1 MPNDH
6 PILFFDG
13 VCNLCNQ
20 AVQIYIRR
28 DTEGKLRFA
37 SLQSDLA
44 QELLP
49 QLGIDPEDMTS
60 LVFVQDNKA
69 YLRSEGA
76 LRADAYLGGLQGAF
90 SNALRI
96 FPLWLRDGVY
106 RIISQNRY
114 RWFGK
119 QESCMLPRPEW
130 KERFL

>member
-1 MPNDH
+1 MP

-20 AVQIYIRR
+20 AVQVFIRR

-44 QELLP
+44 KELLP
-49 QLGIDPEDMTS
+49 QLGVDPEDMTS
-60 LVFVQDNKA
+60 LVFVQGNKA

-76 LRADAYLGGLQGAF
+76 LRADAYLGGLQGTI

-106 RIISQNRY
+106 RIISRNRY

-119 QESCMLPRPEW
+119 KDSCMLPRPEW
-130 KERFL
+130 KERFLE

>member
-1 MPNDH
+1 MSH

-20 AVQIYIRR
+20 AVQVYIRR

-44 QELLP
+44 RELLP
-49 QLGIDPEDMTS
+49 KLGVDPDDMTS
-60 LVFVQDNKA
+60 LVFVKDGKS

-76 LRADAYLGGLQGAF
+76 LLADAYLGGWRGAL
-90 SNALRI
+90 SNALRV

-106 RIISQNRY
+106 RIISRNRY

-119 QESCMLPRPEW
+119 KDACMLPRPEW
-130 KERFL
+130 RERFLE

>member
-1 MPNDH
+1 MQVY
-6 PILFFDG
+6 LK
-13 VCNLCNQ
+13 
-20 AVQIYIRR
+20 R

-44 QELLP
+44 RELLP
-49 QLGIDPEDMTS
+49 KLGIDPADMTS
-60 LVFVQDNKA
+60 LVFVQDGKA

-76 LRADAYLGGLQGAF
+76 LRADAYLGGFQGAF

-96 FPLWLRDGVY
+96 FPRWLRDGVY
-106 RIISQNRY
+106 RIISRNRY

-130 KERFL
+130 RDRFLG